1 MERMA
6 PRSIAFSALDV
17 AEPSER
23 SEVTAGSSPDPDTP
37 GSRRRALF
45 PAQSPEESADRLL
58 VATLRV
64 RIPDRIW
71 LGPFSR
77 RHPGIGLEVLGRS
90 EIGRTHV
97 VADIWIGGR
106 PAGIWRREIAR
117 YSDVSHVDCL
127 AEVGPG
133 SLYRV
138 RFVGPPVIELYRQL
152 EVPLPFPMRVQGG
165 AIEWEVVARAPEFQ
179 RIVRFAQSI
188 DPHLRLTW
196 TRRAPLRSHLPR
208 LTRAQTALLKRAIAE
223 GYFSV
228 PRRIT
233 LVDLAREVNRSKSS
247 VSEALARIELKLLES
262 ALYLPGIG
270 GPA

>member
-1 MERMA
+1 MEGTA
-6 PRSIAFSALDV
+6 PRSIAFGALDV
-17 AEPSER
+17 AEPVDGSGTTTASTPSPGDR
-23 SEVTAGSSPDPDTP
+23 ANGRGTRFPPQSSEVS
-37 GSRRRALF
+37 
-45 PAQSPEESADRLL
+45 EDRLL

-64 RIPDRIW
+64 QIPDRIW

-77 RHPGIGLEVLGRS
+77 RHPSVGLEVLGRS
-90 EIGRTHV
+90 EIGRSHV

-233 LVDLAREVNRSKSS
+233 LVDLARAVNRSKSS

-262 ALYLPGIG
+262 ALYLPGLA